1 MKGFKG
7 KIKKK
12 ITIKLIGDAE
22 KAFNDLNRIVGEQ
35 RSQGITSSKDITLL
49 NSINRIF
56 DVIVNNPF
64 YGENAKKDLIPK
76 EYRQKYDADNIF
88 IVDLPIP
95 FTPRMP
101 VTLPNVGVGT
111 EYRTNLFSP
120 KRCMG
125 FLVSCSGKLIIFIEC
140 GAAFGHIPQPVHN
153 SSSMDNLP
161 SSSILM
167 HSWPVL
173 FMGQMLFM

>member
-49 NSINRIF
+49 NAINRLF

-76 EYRQKYDADNIF
+76 EYRQKYDADNLF
-88 IVDLPIP
+88 IADLPDYW
-95 FTPRMP
+95 RMIY
-101 VTLPNVGVGT
+101 TLESDEIEIIAFVLDIINHD
-111 EYRTNLFSP
+111 EYNKKFKFR
-120 KRCMG
+120 KR
-125 FLVSCSGKLIIFIEC
+125 
-140 GAAFGHIPQPVHN
+140 
-153 SSSMDNLP
+153 
-161 SSSILM
+161 
-167 HSWPVL
+167 
-173 FMGQMLFM
+173 

>member
-49 NSINRIF
+49 NAINRLF

-76 EYRQKYDADNIF
+76 EYRQKYDADNLF
-88 IVDLPIP
+88 IVDLPDYW
-95 FTPRMP
+95 RMIY
-101 VTLPNVGVGT
+101 TLESDEIEIIAFVLDIIDHDQYNKKFKF
-111 EYRTNLFSP
+111 R
-120 KRCMG
+120 KR
-125 FLVSCSGKLIIFIEC
+125 
-140 GAAFGHIPQPVHN
+140 
-153 SSSMDNLP
+153 
-161 SSSILM
+161 
-167 HSWPVL
+167 
-173 FMGQMLFM
+173 